1 MGSAAGQT
9 NGVVAGTVEAAA
21 AAAAADYYMVGNAAL
36 VVAEAE
42 LEWATD
48 FLESS
53 EERNFEIGAAVT
65 SASESN

>member
-21 AAAAADYYMVGNAAL
+21 AAAADYYMVGNAAI

>member
-21 AAAAADYYMVGNAAL
+21 AAAADYYMVGNDAI

-48 FLESS
+48 FLGSS
-53 EERNFEIGAAVT
+53 EERNFEFGAAVT

>member
-9 NGVVAGTVEAAA
+9 NGVVAVTVEAA
-21 AAAAADYYMVGNAAL
+21 AAAAADYYMVGNAAI